1 MQGFKT
7 YAGLLVALAGVL
19 GLTKYITQENLESVI
34 RMSFEIGG
42 ILFAAYGRSDR
53 ERRGY

>member
-19 GLTKYITQENLESVI
+19 GLTKYITPENLENVI

-42 ILFAAYGRSDR
+42 ILFAAYGRYDR